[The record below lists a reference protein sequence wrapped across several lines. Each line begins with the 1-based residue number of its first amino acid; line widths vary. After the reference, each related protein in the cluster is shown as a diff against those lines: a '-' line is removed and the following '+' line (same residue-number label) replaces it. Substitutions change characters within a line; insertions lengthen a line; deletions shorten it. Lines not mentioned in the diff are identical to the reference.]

1 MSSILNRPATLLVVP
16 KPLSFSCP
24 KFDFE
29 TLLEAA
35 NFAMERVSNAYL
47 VWAQTPE
54 GRNISR
60 ERLARIHRAS
70 RRRQQAA

>member
-1 MSSILNRPATLLVVP
+1 MSSILNRPATLLVIP

-24 KFDFE
+24 KLDFE

-35 NFAMERVSNAYL
+35 DFATERVATAYL
-47 VWAQTPE
+47 VWAQTPD
-54 GRNISR
+54 GRNVSR

-70 RRRQQAA
+70 RRRSA